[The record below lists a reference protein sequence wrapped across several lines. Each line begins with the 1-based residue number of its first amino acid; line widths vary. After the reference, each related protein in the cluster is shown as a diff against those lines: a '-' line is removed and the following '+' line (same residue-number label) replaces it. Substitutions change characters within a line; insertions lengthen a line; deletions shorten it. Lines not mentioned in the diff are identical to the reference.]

1 MDKTERVA
9 TRIKILLVQVLQID
23 IDPEDIADDEPLFG
37 DGLDA
42 DSMLSLELI
51 SAIEEAFGI
60 EVTDDELRVELFELL
75 RGLVEHVEDKT
86 LSASC

>member
-9 TRIKILLVQVLQID
+9 KRVKNLLVQVLQID

-60 EVTDDELRVELFELL
+60 EVTDDELRVEMFEY
-75 RGLVEHVEDKT
+75 VEGKT

>member
-9 TRIKILLVQVLQID
+9 IRVKTLLVQVLQID

-42 DSMLSLELI
+42 DSMLALELV

-60 EVTDDELRVELFELL
+60 EVTDDELRLE
-75 RGLVEHVEDKT
+75 
-86 LSASC
+86 

>member
-9 TRIKILLVQVLQID
+9 TRVKTLLVQVLQID

-60 EVTDDELRVELFELL
+60 EVTDDELRVELFEY
-75 RGLVEHVEDKT
+75 VEGKT

>member
-9 TRIKILLVQVLQID
+9 TRVITLLVQVLQID
-23 IDPEDIADDEPLFG
+23 INPEDVADDEPLFG

-60 EVTDDELRVELFELL
+60 EVTDDELRVEMFEY
-75 RGLVEHVEDKT
+75 VEGKT

>member
-9 TRIKILLVQVLQID
+9 IRVKTLLVQVLQID

-60 EVTDDELRVELFELL
+60 EVTDDELRVEMFEY
-75 RGLVEHVEDKT
+75 GEGKT

>member
-9 TRIKILLVQVLQID
+9 TRVKTLLVQVLQID

-37 DGLDA
+37 DGLNA

-60 EVTDDELRVELFELL
+60 EVTDNELRVEMFEY
-75 RGLVEHVEDKT
+75 VEGKT

>member
-42 DSMLSLELI
+42 DSMLSLEFI

-60 EVTDDELRVELFELL
+60 EVTDDELRVELFESL
-75 RGLVEHVEDKT
+75 RGLVEYVEGKT

>member
-9 TRIKILLVQVLQID
+9 TRVKTLLVQVLQID

-60 EVTDDELRVELFELL
+60 EVTDDELRVEMFDY
-75 RGLVEHVEDKT
+75 VEGKT

>member
-9 TRIKILLVQVLQID
+9 TRGKTLLVQVLQID

-60 EVTDDELRVELFELL
+60 EATDDELRVELFEY
-75 RGLVEHVEDKT
+75 VEGKT

>member
-9 TRIKILLVQVLQID
+9 TRVKTLLVQVLQID
-23 IDPEDIADDEPLFG
+23 IDPEDIADDESLFG

-60 EVTDDELRVELFELL
+60 EVTDDELRVELFEY
-75 RGLVEHVEDKT
+75 VEGKT

>member
-9 TRIKILLVQVLQID
+9 TRVKTLLVQVLQID

-51 SAIEEAFGI
+51 SAIEEAVGI
-60 EVTDDELRVELFELL
+60 EVTDDELRVKLFEY
-75 RGLVEHVEDKT
+75 VEGKT

>member
-9 TRIKILLVQVLQID
+9 TRVKTLLVQVLQID

-37 DGLDA
+37 ERLDA

-60 EVTDDELRVELFELL
+60 EVTDDELRVEMFEY
-75 RGLVEHVEDKT
+75 VEGKT

>member
-9 TRIKILLVQVLQID
+9 TRVKTLLVQVLQID

-60 EVTDDELRVELFELL
+60 EVTDDELRVELFE
-75 RGLVEHVEDKT
+75 HVEGKT

>member
-9 TRIKILLVQVLQID
+9 TRVKNLLVQVLQID
-23 IDPEDIADDEPLFG
+23 IDPEDIADDESLFG

-51 SAIEEAFGI
+51 LAIEEAFGI
-60 EVTDDELRVELFELL
+60 EVTDDELRVELFEY
-75 RGLVEHVEDKT
+75 VEGKT

>member
-9 TRIKILLVQVLQID
+9 TRVITLLVQVLQID

-37 DGLDA
+37 DELDA

-60 EVTDDELRVELFELL
+60 EVTTMNC
-75 RGLVEHVEDKT
+75 GWNC
-86 LSASC
+86 SNCCGAWSSM

>member
-9 TRIKILLVQVLQID
+9 IRVKTLLVQVLQID

-60 EVTDDELRVELFELL
+60 EVTDDELRLE
-75 RGLVEHVEDKT
+75 
-86 LSASC
+86 

>member
-9 TRIKILLVQVLQID
+9 TRVKNLLVQVLQID

-60 EVTDDELRVELFELL
+60 EVTDDELRVEMFEY
-75 RGLVEHVEDKT
+75 VEGKT

>member
-9 TRIKILLVQVLQID
+9 TRVKTLLVQVLQID

-60 EVTDDELRVELFELL
+60 EVTDDELRLE
-75 RGLVEHVEDKT
+75 
-86 LSASC
+86 